1 MKILRFLSVLSLIIL
16 TSSLVYSQTRIAV
29 IPFNNMDGNVQ
40 YNEWCYNLQDSL
52 MKELMKYD
60 VDGKFF
66 HIVPIDSVEAVL
78 AEINMNPDNP
88 QYESDLWQAI
98 AKLNVRDVITGNFK
112 IQAKRF
118 LINAYIYDVG
128 TKLPKPEYQVRDI
141 FKKEDKIYEAI
152 PIIARTMVR
161 AYIPEIEQ

>member
-1 MKILRFLSVLSLIIL
+1 MKISKYLRLLSIIIVMS
-16 TSSLVYSQTRIAV
+16 TSVFSQTRIAV

-52 MKELMKYD
+52 MKELIKYD
-60 VDGKFF
+60 AEGKFF

-88 QYESDLWQAI
+88 QYESDLWAAI
-98 AKLNVRDVITGNFK
+98 SKLNVRDVITGNFK

-118 LINAYIYDVG
+118 LINAYIYDVS

-152 PIIARTMVR
+152 PLIARTLVR
-161 AYIPEIEQ
+161 AYIPQIEQ